1 MLWATENFIDLK
13 RVQRAY
19 RCSRGLLYKVVYEQ
33 LERKRRTR
41 LYDLPSVIGIDEHSL
56 RKRKYQSV
64 DYVTVI
70 VDHKNKRIYE
80 VIDGRNKADL
90 EDAAVAFKR
99 PENVK
104 VVTLDLSNTFKSF
117 AKDTFPNAR
126 LVADRFHVQRCFGKL
141 VNRFRKRITGD
152 DRKNPIRR
160 LLLRDG
166 RKLEPYERK
175 VIRLFLK
182 DKEHLREVYSLKE
195 RVHRRYRTRGK
206 KRARKALIKIL
217 DLMGQSKIPEV
228 VGLRKTILAWRNEI
242 VEYFNGRYSN
252 GRVEGFNRKAKLV
265 QRRAFGFRS
274 FKNYRLQLLNA
285 CRGRV

>member
-1 MLWATENFIDLK
+1 MILKIRKRRFFCKKCQKPFTEPISGISKGKRTTERFRRALLWATENFIDLK
-13 RVQRAY
+13 RVQRVY

-41 LYDLPSVIGIDEHSL
+41 LYDLPAVDGIDEHSL

-70 VDHKNKRIYE
+70 VDHKNKRLYE

-90 EDAAVAFKR
+90 EDVAVDFR
-99 PENVK
+99 SPENVK

-117 AKDTFPNAR
+117 AKETFPNAR

-141 VNRFRKRITGD
+141 VNKFRKRVTGD

-166 RKLEPYERK
+166 QKLKHYESK
-175 VIRLFLK
+175 AIRHFLK
-182 DKEHLREVYSLKE
+182 DKGDLKEAYVLKE
-195 RVHRRYRTRGK
+195 RVHRLYITKGK
-206 KRARKALIKIL
+206 NRARKALLKTL
-217 DLMGQSKIPEV
+217 DLMGRSKIPEV
-228 VGLRKTILAWRNEI
+228 LSLRKTILA
-242 VEYFNGRYSN
+242 
-252 GRVEGFNRKAKLV
+252 
-265 QRRAFGFRS
+265 
-274 FKNYRLQLLNA
+274 
-285 CRGRV
+285 